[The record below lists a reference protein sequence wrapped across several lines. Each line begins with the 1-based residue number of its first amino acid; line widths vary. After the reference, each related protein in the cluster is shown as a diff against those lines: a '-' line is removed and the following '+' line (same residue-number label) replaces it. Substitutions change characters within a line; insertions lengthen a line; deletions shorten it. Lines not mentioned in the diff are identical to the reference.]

1 MSVMTPYHRST
12 LAKHI
17 SDGQLKKQKKGKYQ
31 LQGFIYITT
40 LSLFAPSDGLQNLE
54 LGLVFILSKF
64 SDCLKELCCNKLVL
78 FLFDEDEAGYFFTLS
93 KNCLYLYLILKN
105 NFFFFHLILSPLL
118 YDPHH
123 GLTSQA
129 HSCHTARAGGTS
141 STIFKLITY
150 AHDTNLFI
158 LTQYPNKLRY
168 GLEQLLIPLAFI
180 MCLKKNYLSLVL
192 FHLNSI
198 KNS

>member
-17 SDGQLKKQKKGKYQ
+17 SDGQLKKQKKDKYQ

-64 SDCLKELCCNKLVL
+64 SDCLRELCCNKLVL

-105 NFFFFHLILSPLL
+105 NFFSSISYSHLCYMTHIMASHPKPIHVTPRVRVARLL
-118 YDPHH
+118 P
-123 GLTSQA
+123 
-129 HSCHTARAGGTS
+129 
-141 STIFKLITY
+141 F
-150 AHDTNLFI
+150 
-158 LTQYPNKLRY
+158 
-168 GLEQLLIPLAFI
+168 
-180 MCLKKNYLSLVL
+180 
-192 FHLNSI
+192 LNS
-198 KNS
+198 